1 VRPFSEQTHYEILE
15 ISTDASPEEIE
26 RAYRMALA
34 TYGDDSMA
42 VYSLL
47 SEEDSR
53 ATRERVDLAYEI
65 LSDPTARQR
74 YDAGLSGED
83 DSVWRDPEPFPDPLE
98 QAELMPALV
107 SEVPPHSKAQVL
119 PSISGFEDVDE
130 EGDASMYDGARL
142 RRARLLRGVE
152 IDQIAEVTKVN
163 PTYIHFIED
172 ERFDDLPATV
182 YVRGFVNAYARCLGL
197 DAPGASLSYVER
209 LQQHRGEGKHGGRN

>member
-1 VRPFSEQTHYEILE
+1 MRPFSDQTHYEILE

-53 ATRERVDLAYEI
+53 ATRERADLAYEI
-65 LSDPTARQR
+65 LSDPNARQR
-74 YDAGLSGED
+74 YDAGLGGED
-83 DSVWRDPEPFPDPLE
+83 DSGWRDPEPFPDPLE
-98 QAELMPALV
+98 QADLMPALIA
-107 SEVPPHSKAQVL
+107 EEPAQPKAQVL

-130 EGDASMYDGARL
+130 EGEGGMYDGARL

-152 IDQIAEVTKVN
+152 IDQIAKVTKVN

-209 LQQHRGEGKHGGRN
+209 LQQHRGEGSRGGRN

>member
-1 VRPFSEQTHYEILE
+1 MRPFSDQTHYEILE
-15 ISTDASPEEIE
+15 IPTDASPEEIE

-47 SEEDSR
+47 SQEDSR
-53 ATRERVDLAYEI
+53 ATRERADLAYEI
-65 LSDPTARQR
+65 LSDPKARQR
-74 YDAGLSGED
+74 YDAGLGGED
-83 DSVWRDPEPFPDPLE
+83 DSGWRDPEPFPDPLE
-98 QAELMPALV
+98 QADLMPALIA
-107 SEVPPHSKAQVL
+107 EEPAHSKAQVL

-130 EGDASMYDGARL
+130 EGEGGMYDGARL